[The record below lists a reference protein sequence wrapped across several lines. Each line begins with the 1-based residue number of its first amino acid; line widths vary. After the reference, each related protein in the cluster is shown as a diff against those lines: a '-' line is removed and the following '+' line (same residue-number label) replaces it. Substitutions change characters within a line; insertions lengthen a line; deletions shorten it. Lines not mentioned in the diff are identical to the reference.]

1 MFFPILKL
9 VIIVGCLFVSDEILK
24 ILNLTV
30 ICTLAMILRQCQL
43 PQTVN
48 KTLQVF

>member
-24 ILNLTV
+24 VLNLTV
-30 ICTLAMILRQCQL
+30 ICTLAMILRL
-43 PQTVN
+43 LMPITPN
-48 KTLQVF
+48 SE